1 MLGCWQDPIANS
13 NLIPA
18 APIRLTLANK
28 FVITMV
34 LVEVSWA
41 IVSHPVA
48 AARVLSR
55 RNAGKLSWRKAASK
69 RRSKVGF
76 VDWTL
81 GQDNR
86 KFFWWMVLR
95 CPCATSKTGLYT
107 TRTVLRILFIPHVI
121 RSGRLS
127 RF

>member
-69 RRSKVGF
+69 RRSEVGF
-76 VDWTL
+76 IDWTL

-86 KFFWWMVLR
+86 KFFWWMVLALSV
-95 CPCATSKTGLYT
+95 CDQQDWPVHYSYST
-107 TRTVLRILFIPHVI
+107 TDSVYSACV
-121 RSGRLS
+121 
-127 RF
+127 